1 MKVVDMITNSVLKL
15 LKLFKGFVSPYL
27 PVSCRHMPTCSE
39 YSYGA
44 ISKYGVIRGGYMTL
58 KRILRCSPLGTS
70 GYDPVP

>member
-1 MKVVDMITNSVLKL
+1 MITNSVLKL
-15 LKLFKGFVSPYL
+15 LKLYKDFVSPYL

>member
-1 MKVVDMITNSVLKL
+1 MITNSVLKL
-15 LKLFKGFVSPYL
+15 LKLYKSFVSPYL